1 MFVVNQKRDQTIN
14 LDNVLNIKSD
24 KEFIS
29 YRYSGIDRDRVI
41 GRYETKERAREVLE
55 EIVSRA
61 SDNCYVY
68 YMPEK

>member
-1 MFVVNQKRDQTIN
+1 MFVFNQKRDQMIN

-29 YRYSGIDRDRVI
+29 YRYSGIDRNRVI
-41 GRYETKERAREVLE
+41 GRYGTEERAREVLE
-55 EIVSRA
+55 EIVSRTL
-61 SDNCYVY
+61 DNCYVY

>member
-1 MFVVNQKRDQTIN
+1 MFVFNQKRDQMIN

-24 KEFIS
+24 NEFIS
-29 YRYSGIDRDRVI
+29 YRYSGIDRYHVI
-41 GRYETKERAREVLE
+41 GRYGTEKRAREVLE

-61 SDNCYVY
+61 SDTRYVY